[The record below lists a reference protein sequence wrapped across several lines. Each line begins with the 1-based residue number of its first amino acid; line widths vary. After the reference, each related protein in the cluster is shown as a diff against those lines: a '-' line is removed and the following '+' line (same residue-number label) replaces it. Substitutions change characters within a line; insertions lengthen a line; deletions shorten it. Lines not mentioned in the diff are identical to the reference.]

1 MTLIGHENKC
11 VCSYTICFVLAVIV
25 LTISIEIGA
34 YFVYSRWYLKKMLL
48 VIKNWELKKVLI
60 IKQQSIE
67 LINGKNQAT
76 YIKNRKY
83 YFYNDRINLKHFDSN
98 LLKIDKNITKGLIF
112 TTLDTSLLKKLM
124 IVKIFTV

>member
-1 MTLIGHENKC
+1 MALFEHENDG
-11 VCSYTICFVLAVIV
+11 VCSYKIFVVMAVIV
-25 LTISIEIGA
+25 LTISIGIGA

-76 YIKNRKY
+76 
-83 YFYNDRINLKHFDSN
+83 
-98 LLKIDKNITKGLIF
+98 
-112 TTLDTSLLKKLM
+112 
-124 IVKIFTV
+124 

>member
-1 MTLIGHENKC
+1 MVLFENENDC
-11 VCSYTICFVLAVIV
+11 VCSYRICVVLAVIV
-25 LTISIEIGA
+25 LTISIGIGA

-76 YIKNRKY
+76 
-83 YFYNDRINLKHFDSN
+83 
-98 LLKIDKNITKGLIF
+98 
-112 TTLDTSLLKKLM
+112 
-124 IVKIFTV
+124 

>member
-76 YIKNRKY
+76 
-83 YFYNDRINLKHFDSN
+83 
-98 LLKIDKNITKGLIF
+98 
-112 TTLDTSLLKKLM
+112 
-124 IVKIFTV
+124 